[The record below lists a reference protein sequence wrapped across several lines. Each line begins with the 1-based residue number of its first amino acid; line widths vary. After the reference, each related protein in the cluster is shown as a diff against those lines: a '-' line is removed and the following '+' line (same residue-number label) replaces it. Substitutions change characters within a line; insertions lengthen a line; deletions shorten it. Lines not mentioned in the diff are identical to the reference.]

1 MAILHSFEYGARILT
16 GLVREKIRETDMGKG
31 TANSPLFLHDTMQSS
46 KDPKDPT
53 RHYVLLGFSEF
64 VWFAL
69 HLF

>member
-1 MAILHSFEYGARILT
+1 
-16 GLVREKIRETDMGKG
+16 MGKG

-69 HLF
+69 HFF